1 MQLYARRSAHERR
14 GFAALDAR
22 NSDQPTARHDSTRG
36 RGACHYQHRS
46 DNDRDADS
54 KHVGMRREH
63 DDESGDARHDAPGQ
77 RHGRSGDAGRIA
89 CIAIGLLERD
99 DFSPNGHLAL
109 SSYKS
114 MIFSENQYPLFRIML
129 KAENPLPDALA

>member
-1 MQLYARRSAHERR
+1 MQLYAERSADQRR

-22 NSDQPTARHDSTRG
+22 NSEQPVAWHNPAGYHAARYH
-36 RGACHYQHRS
+36 QHRS

-54 KHVGMRREH
+54 KHIGMRREN

-77 RHGRSGDAGRIA
+77 RHGSGGNAGRIA

-109 SSYKS
+109 SSYQS
-114 MIFSENQYPLFRIML
+114 MNFFGNR
-129 KAENPLPDALA
+129 